1 MTVAKSLR
9 MGSVAWIV
17 AALLAVPAGATT
29 LARVGLAELVAEN
42 STIVVGQVMD
52 VFSYW
57 NDEGTFILTDVR
69 LATSETL
76 KGRVRNGEVTVTL
89 MGGTVGG
96 TTALIVGGAQLFEG
110 GQYVL
115 FLNREE
121 LPGRRAVTV
130 RDHVQGVFQVF
141 EGAGGLRAVSQANSH
156 PLMPDLF
163 GNAEPPGGAAGLAL
177 TELTQ
182 QIRVIERSS
191 RALQN

>member
-1 MTVAKSLR
+1 MSVAKSLR
-9 MGSVAWIV
+9 MGFAAAIV
-17 AALLAVPAGATT
+17 AAMLAFPAGATT
-29 LARVGLAELVAEN
+29 LARVGLEELVASN
-42 STIVVGQVMD
+42 ATVVVGQVMD

-96 TTALIVGGAQLFEG
+96 TTTLIVGGPQLFEG
-110 GQYVL
+110 GTYVL
-115 FLNREE
+115 FLNRES
-121 LPGRRAVTV
+121 LPGKNAVTV

-141 EGAGGLRAVSQANSH
+141 EGEGGQRAVSQANSH
-156 PLMPDLF
+156 PLVPDLF
-163 GNAEPPGGAAGLAL
+163 GNTEPPGGSAGLAL
-177 TELTQ
+177 SELTH
-182 QIRVIERSS
+182 QIRVIERSA